1 MCGIYAVISEKESD
15 RTSPRHDLDH
25 RGPDDF
31 KYDRKGN
38 CHMEFWR
45 LEING
50 TKSVTS
56 SQPMY
61 YDESLLV
68 CNGEVYNYLEL
79 GGEKGES
86 DCAVIQPLISSVGIL
101 ETVQNINGDFAFV
114 WSNGKKFYAARDR
127 VGVRPLFYTKLES
140 GMAFASEAKALLHFK
155 TPIAHFP
162 PAHIYDSELAQFVCY
177 DPMYYPSPVD
187 STSLPDITDNIRE
200 KLMNAVKLRMDT
212 SERPIGFFLSGGL
225 DSSIIAAIG
234 AMLSKKAIHTFSIG
248 LEGQD
253 SPDLIAAR
261 KMARHLG
268 SKHTE
273 VTFTVEEGIN
283 ALRDVIWH
291 LETYDTTTIRASV
304 PMFLLSKYIS
314 EHTDIRVILSGEGSD
329 ELFGGYLY
337 FHKAPTTDK
346 FLMETNRLVRDVHLF
361 DVLRADRCTSA
372 HGLELRVPFF
382 DPDFIEY
389 VMDGFSPEV
398 KQPKEGIEKWIL
410 RKSFEDFLPDDIL
423 MRQKNGMSDA
433 VGYSWVDGIKRYA
446 EYNCFW
452 EKFLVN
458 KSLTAEEHLYK
469 SYYSELFPDELVR
482 YKWMPKWTNATD
494 PSARYLDN
502 FEDETKSDDDEYI
515 FKGRKFIIAAGLV
528 MWSAILAQVSR
539 HVNGR

>member
-1 MCGIYAVISEKESD
+1 MYA
-15 RTSPRHDLDH
+15 
-25 RGPDDF
+25 
-31 KYDRKGN
+31 RKGN

-61 YDESLLV
+61 YDETMLV
-68 CNGEVYNYLEL
+68 CNGEVYNHLEL
-79 GGEKGES
+79 GGTKGES
-86 DCAVIQPLISSVGIL
+86 DCSVIQPLIEKVGIL
-101 ETVQNINGDFAFV
+101 ETVQTINGDFAFV
-114 WSNGKKFYAARDR
+114 WSNGEKFYAARDR
-127 VGVRPLFYTKLES
+127 VGVRPLFYTELDS

-155 TPIAHFP
+155 TPIVHFP
-162 PAHIYDSELAQFVCY
+162 PAHIYDSELGQFICY
-177 DPMYYPSPVD
+177 DPMYYPYPVK
-187 STSLPDITDNIRE
+187 TKNLPVITENIRE
-200 KLMNAVKLRMDT
+200 KLCNAVKLRMDT

-234 AMLSKKAIHTFSIG
+234 AMMSKKAIHTFSIG

-273 VTFTVEEGIN
+273 VTFTVDEGIA
-283 ALRDVIWH
+283 ALKDVIWH
-291 LETYDTTTIRASV
+291 LETYDTTTVRASV
-304 PMFLLSKYIS
+304 PMFLLSKYIA
-314 EHTDIRVILSGEGSD
+314 EHTDIRVILSGEGAD

-346 FLMETNRLVRDVHLF
+346 FLTETNRLVRDVNLF
-361 DVLRADRCTSA
+361 DVLRADRCTAA
-372 HGLELRVPFF
+372 HGIELRVPFF

-398 KQPKEGIEKWIL
+398 KQPKDGVEKWIL
-410 RKSFEDFLPDDIL
+410 RKSFEDFLPEDIL
-423 MRQKNGMSDA
+423 WRQKNGMSDA

-446 EYNCFW
+446 ESNFFW
-452 EKFLVN
+452 EKFFSN

-469 SYYSELFPDELVR
+469 YYYSEFFPDELVK
-482 YKWMPKWTNATD
+482 YKWMPKWTVATD

-502 FEDETKSDDDEYI
+502 FEDRVYEDEYI
-515 FKGRKFIIAAGLV
+515 FKSRKFITTAGFVL
-528 MWSAILAQVSR
+528 WAAILAQVSR

>member
-15 RTSPRHDLDH
+15 RTSPRHDLVH

-31 KYDRKGN
+31 MYGRQGN

-50 TKSVTS
+50 TKSLTS

-61 YDESLLV
+61 YDETMLV
-68 CNGEVYNYLEL
+68 CNGEVYNHLEL
-79 GGEKGES
+79 GGTKGES
-86 DCAVIQPLISSVGIL
+86 DCAVIQPMIATVGIL
-101 ETVQNINGDFAFV
+101 ETVQTINGDFAFV
-114 WSNGKKFYAARDR
+114 WSNGQKFYAARDR
-127 VGVRPLFYTKLES
+127 VGVRPLFYTELDG
-140 GMAFASEAKALLHFK
+140 GMAFASEAKALLHFYK
-155 TPIAHFP
+155 PIKHFP
-162 PAHIYDSELAQFVCY
+162 PAHIYDSELGQFVCY
-177 DPMYYPSPVD
+177 DPMYYPCPVD

-225 DSSIIAAIG
+225 DSSTIAAIG
-234 AMLSKKAIHTFSIG
+234 AMISKKAIHTFSIG
-248 LEGQD
+248 IEGHD

-273 VTFTVEEGIN
+273 VTFTVDDGIA
-283 ALRDVIWH
+283 ALKDVIWH
-291 LETYDTTTIRASV
+291 LETYDTTTVRASV

-314 EHTDIRVILSGEGSD
+314 EHTDIRVILSGEGAD

-346 FLMETNRLVRDVHLF
+346 FLSETNRLVRDVNLF

-410 RKSFEDFLPDDIL
+410 RKSFEDFLPEEIL
-423 MRQKNGMSDA
+423 WRQKNGMSDA
-433 VGYSWVDGIKRYA
+433 VGYSWVDGIKLYA
-446 EYNCFW
+446 ESFFW
-452 EKFLVN
+452 DKFFV
-458 KSLTAEEHLYK
+458 SAPEERLYK
-469 SYYSELFPDELVR
+469 SYYSEFFPDELVR

-502 FEDETKSDDDEYI
+502 FEDRVYEDEYI

-528 MWSAILAQVSR
+528 LWSAILAQVSR

>member
-1 MCGIYAVISEKESD
+1 MCGIYAVISENESD

-61 YDESLLV
+61 YDETLLV
-68 CNGEVYNYLEL
+68 CNGEVYNHLEL
-79 GGEKGES
+79 GGTKGES
-86 DCAVIQPLISSVGIL
+86 DCAVIQPLIATVGIL
-101 ETVQNINGDFAFV
+101 ETVQTINGDFAFV
-114 WSNGKKFYAARDR
+114 WSNGEKFYAARDR
-127 VGVRPLFYTKLES
+127 VGVRPLFYTKLDS

-155 TPIAHFP
+155 KPIMHFP
-162 PAHIYDSELAQFVCY
+162 PAHIYDSELGQFVCY
-177 DPMYYPSPVD
+177 DPMYYPCPVK
-187 STSLPDITDNIRE
+187 TKNLPVITENIRE
-200 KLMNAVKLRMDT
+200 TLCNAVKLRMDT

-273 VTFTVEEGIN
+273 VTFTVDEGIA
-283 ALRDVIWH
+283 ALKHVIWH
-291 LETYDTTTIRASV
+291 LETYDTTTVRASV

-314 EHTDIRVILSGEGSD
+314 EHTDIRVILSGEGAD

-337 FHKAPTTDK
+337 FHKAPTTDE
-346 FLMETNRLVRDVHLF
+346 FLTETNRLVRDVNLF
-361 DVLRADRCTSA
+361 DVLRADRCTAA

-398 KQPKEGIEKWIL
+398 KQPKDGVEKWIL

-423 MRQKNGMSDA
+423 WRQKNGMSDA

-446 EYNCFW
+446 EYHFFW

-469 SYYSELFPDELVR
+469 SYYSEYFPDELVR

-502 FEDETKSDDDEYI
+502 FEDDTKSYDDEYM
-515 FKGRKFIIAAGLV
+515 FNGRKFIIAAGFVL
-528 MWSAILAQVSR
+528 WAAILAQVSR
-539 HVNGR
+539 HV

>member
-1 MCGIYAVISEKESD
+1 MCGIYAVISENESD
-15 RTSPRHDLDH
+15 RRSPRNDLNH

-31 KYDRKGN
+31 MYARKGN

-61 YDESLLV
+61 YDDTMLV
-68 CNGEVYNYLEL
+68 CNGEVYNHLEL
-79 GGEKGES
+79 GGTKGES
-86 DCAVIQPLISSVGIL
+86 DCAVIQPLIATVGIL
-101 ETVQNINGDFAFV
+101 ETVQTINGDFAFV
-114 WSNGKKFYAARDR
+114 WSNGEKFYAARDR
-127 VGVRPLFYTKLES
+127 VGVRPLFYTKLDS

-155 TPIAHFP
+155 KPIMHFP
-162 PAHIYDSELAQFVCY
+162 PAHIYDSELGQFVCY
-177 DPMYYPSPVD
+177 DPMYYPCPVK
-187 STSLPDITDNIRE
+187 TKNLPVITENIRE
-200 KLMNAVKLRMDT
+200 TLCNAVKLRMDT

-273 VTFTVEEGIN
+273 VTFTVDEGIA
-283 ALRDVIWH
+283 ALKDVIWH
-291 LETYDTTTIRASV
+291 LETYDTTTVRASV

-314 EHTDIRVILSGEGSD
+314 EHTDIRVILSGEGAD

-337 FHKAPTTDK
+337 FHKAPTTDE
-346 FLMETNRLVRDVHLF
+346 FLTETNRLVRDVNLF
-361 DVLRADRCTSA
+361 DVLRADRCTAA

-398 KQPKEGIEKWIL
+398 KQPKDGVEKWIL

-423 MRQKNGMSDA
+423 WRQKNGMSDA

-446 EYNCFW
+446 EYHFFW

-469 SYYSELFPDELVR
+469 SYYSEYFPDELVR

-502 FEDETKSDDDEYI
+502 FEDDTKSYDDEYM
-515 FKGRKFIIAAGLV
+515 FNGRKFIIAAGFVL
-528 MWSAILAQVSR
+528 WAAILAQVSR
-539 HVNGR
+539 HV